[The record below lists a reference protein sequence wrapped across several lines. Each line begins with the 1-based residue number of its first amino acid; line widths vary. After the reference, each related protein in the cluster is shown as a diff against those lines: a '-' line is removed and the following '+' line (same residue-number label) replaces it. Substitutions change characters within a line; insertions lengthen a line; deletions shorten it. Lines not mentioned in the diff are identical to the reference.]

1 MMSLLIR
8 KKRNRVIAMAVH
20 IDEER
25 RLLYRLTQ
33 QSRAQLGD
41 RLRGEWGIAGC
52 FAAGFLTGRY
62 GSKMLKPLRAIPFWN
77 LFQKVRPYL
86 HLPF

>member
-8 KKRNRVIAMAVH
+8 KKRNRVIAVAVH

-25 RLLYRLTQ
+25 RLLRQMTQ
-33 QSRAQLGD
+33 HGRVQLGN
-41 RLRGEWGIAGC
+41 RLRGEWAIAGC
-52 FAAGFLTGRY
+52 FAAGLLTGRY
-62 GSKMLKPLRAIPFWN
+62 GSRVLKPLRAIPYWN